1 MWLVGDGI
9 LVSMG
14 SCRMSALSGGLITN
28 SHYYLCSGNH
38 DHGALLQVKKVKF
51 SSLQVKK
58 ASCVVREG
66 EQQCGCG
73 KS

>member
-1 MWLVGDGI
+1 M
-9 LVSMG
+9 
-14 SCRMSALSGGLITN
+14 SGGLITN

-58 ASCVVREG
+58 ASCVVSAG
-66 EQQCGCG
+66 EQQWGYG